1 MSVNLLLQVA
11 CAVLG
16 VTGVVLNAREKVIA
30 RPVGI
35 VGAIMSSFIYY
46 PAGLYAKCLLNGIF
60 LVLNL
65 YGWYWWLYGGTH
77 KTHLQI
83 SRTSP
88 LTLMRVLL
96 AGLIGTVALGSL
108 LYRYS
113 HADLPYWDSLH
124 TAMCLTA
131 QWMLVN
137 KKLEN
142 WAVWMVADVLYLVVL
157 YQKGLYIFS
166 GLHVC
171 YACLAI
177 YGYRT
182 WRQSY
187 QEQREQVDIASS
199 TAVRDI

>member
-1 MSVNLLLQVA
+1 MMSIDLLQVA
-11 CAVLG
+11 CTALG
-16 VTGVVLNAREKVIA
+16 ITVVVLNAREKIIA

-35 VGAIMSSFIYY
+35 ASAIMSSFIYY
-46 PAGLYAKCLLNGIF
+46 PAGLYAKCLLNGIV

-65 YGWYWWLYGGTH
+65 YGWYRWLYGGTH
-77 KTHLQI
+77 KTPLQV
-83 SRTSP
+83 SKTSP
-88 LTLMRVLL
+88 LTLVRVMLVC
-96 AGLIGTVALGSL
+96 GVGTAVLGSL
-108 LYRYS
+108 LYQHS

-137 KKLEN
+137 KKVEN
-142 WAVWMVADVLYLVVL
+142 WVLWIAADVLYVAVL
-157 YQKGLYIFS
+157 YQKGLYLFS

-171 YACLAI
+171 YTFLAI
-177 YGYRT
+177 YGYKT

-187 QEQREQVDIASS
+187 QNQVDVASS